1 MFYRGKK
8 KFDYP
13 VFFNNKDIKQ
23 GKEMKDTEIE
33 KNLKKIADNNL
44 LEKSL
49 LDFLDKAT
57 ASYKN
62 SEKSRRRKE
71 IDTLLSL
78 ASQYNSILPNK
89 DELIRERESLR

>member
-8 KFDYP
+8 KIDYP
-13 VFFNNKDIKQ
+13 VFFNNKDIKKGQ
-23 GKEMKDTEIE
+23 EMKDTEIE
-33 KNLKKIADNNL
+33 KSLKKIADNNL

-57 ASYKN
+57 ASYKH

-78 ASQYNSILPNK
+78 ASQYNSILPNR
-89 DELIRERESLR
+89 DELIKEREELR

>member
-1 MFYRGKK
+1 MFYRGRRKI
-8 KFDYP
+8 DYP
-13 VFFNNKDIKQ
+13 IFFNNKDIKQ
-23 GKEMKDTEIE
+23 GREMRATEIE
-33 KNLKKIADNNL
+33 KSLKKIADNNL

-71 IDTLLSL
+71 IDTLLNL
-78 ASQYNSILPNK
+78 ASQYNSILPNR
-89 DELIRERESLR
+89 DELIKERESLR